1 MLRERAP
8 NIKIGWFLHTPFPSS
23 EIYRTLPRRKEI
35 LRGVLA
41 ADLVGF
47 HIYDYVRHFLT
58 SCNRILGTEISQEN
72 KYIFDNQTRHTV
84 TVDAFPIGIDPDKFA
99 GSLRSVAVKDR
110 IIALQRRF
118 DGQRVILGI
127 DRLDYVKGI
136 PHKLLALEKFLTDHP
151 EWIGKVVLVQV
162 AVPSRTNVVD
172 YQKLKNQVHK
182 LVGRIQ
188 GKFGTL
194 MDVPIHYID
203 QSIGQ
208 VELTAIYNIA
218 DVLMV
223 TSLRDGMNLVSFEYI
238 ACQEQNHGVLI
249 LSEMAGAAQGLGAG
263 AMLVNPFN
271 TDEIA
276 QALHDGLNMGRAERE
291 QRHGYMH
298 QYITKYTSQYWAENF
313 VSDLRH
319 GALQSDLPQFESVA
333 SASAVLSKSL
343 QDPEKSRVLGEYQS
357 SETRL
362 IILGLLGTLMSYE
375 EFEEGHG
382 PSDEVLEALAAL
394 CADSRNTVVVISGR
408 ERALMNEWL
417 GSLPIWLVAE
427 NGLFHRCGGR
437 EKEWVEYDEDLD
449 CSWMD
454 SVKPVFK
461 YFEVHACC

>member
-1 MLRERAP
+1 MLVPKMLRERAP

-313 VSDLRH
+313 VSDLR
-319 GALQSDLPQFESVA
+319 SDSSEVFAEQFESITGATNEVSKPLTPA
-333 SASAVLSKSL
+333 TVEEIQAKYHSAG
-343 QDPEKSRVLGEYQS
+343 R
-357 SETRL
+357 RL
-362 IILGLLGTLMSYE
+362 IVLGLLGNLMTYE
-375 EFEEGHG
+375 AFEQGLG
-382 PSDEVLEALAAL
+382 PSQEVLELL
-394 CADSRNTVVVISGR
+394 GKLVADPRNTVVIVSGR
-408 ERALMNEWL
+408 ERAMMNEWL
-417 GSLPIWLVAE
+417 G
-427 NGLFHRCGGR
+427 
-437 EKEWVEYDEDLD
+437 
-449 CSWMD
+449 
-454 SVKPVFK
+454 
-461 YFEVHACC
+461 